1 MQVYWREK
9 PALALIT
16 FQGARVLDYRL
27 VRLKTGA
34 NKLSIPMAVRL
45 APNFDLNVAVMTDAR
60 AQKAEEIDVLNDS
73 GASIGCKTTWRRT
86 ISCFSVGSHANFI
99 KRRARLRSSGRCKS
113 R

>member
-1 MQVYWREK
+1 
-9 PALALIT
+9 
-16 FQGARVLDYRL
+16 
-27 VRLKTGA
+27 
-34 NKLSIPMAVRL
+34 MAVRL

-73 GASIGCKTTWRRT
+73 GALDRLQNDLATDDLLRSA
-86 ISCFSVGSHANFI
+86 SAAAANFI